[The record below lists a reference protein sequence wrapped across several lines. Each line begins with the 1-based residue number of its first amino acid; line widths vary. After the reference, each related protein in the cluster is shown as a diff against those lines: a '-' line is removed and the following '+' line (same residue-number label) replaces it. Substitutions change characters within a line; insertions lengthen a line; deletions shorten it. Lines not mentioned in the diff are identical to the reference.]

1 MNIAKEGLPFI
12 AGAAIAG
19 ACLWFIVKPLGI
31 IVLAGAVFF
40 LYFFRDPHRNI
51 QRSAHGILAPAD
63 GKVMEIANEGNIM
76 VIRIFL
82 SVFNVHIQRS
92 PVAGTIKSVVYQ
104 PGKFLPAMNL
114 GAHIVNE
121 QNIFTIETPHGDIVV
136 RQIAGILA
144 RRVVSWVVP
153 GQAVE
158 AGQKIGIIK
167 FGSQVDVA
175 IPASA
180 QMLVKTGD
188 TVTAGLTVLARGVSI
203 PTGFV

>member
-12 AGAAIAG
+12 AGAGIAG
-19 ACLWFIVKPLGI
+19 ACLWFIVKPIGI

-51 QRSAHGILAPAD
+51 LQSDNGILAPAD

-92 PVAGTIKSVVYQ
+92 PVAGMIKSVVYQ
-104 PGKFLPAMNL
+104 PGKFLPAMNV

-121 QNIFTIETPHGDIVV
+121 QNIFTVETPHGEIVV

-175 IPASA
+175 VPAAA
-180 QMLVKTGD
+180 QMLVKKGD
-188 TVTAGLTVLARGVSI
+188 HVIAGVTVLARGALKPS
-203 PTGFV
+203 